1 MHRPGVRNRDFAS
14 GSGLSLFTRKTCT
27 LSSSDPLYRSTSIP
41 CAVRVLA
48 SRVPV
53 PVHIPCICL
62 CLFNLCLAAVLAFV
76 SYCWV
81 HDLRPSPTEEIWS
94 RSPILW
100 MLPTAS
106 TGSRVRITASSR
118 QRSKVYDIYQVT
130 DYRVQTMPL
139 SYCALLNVK
148 RGLRL
153 GTYSSLPVHGIVEMT
168 VVTVAGITPKRPSNV
183 MVSCQV
189 QT

>member
-14 GSGLSLFTRKTCT
+14 GSGLSLFTRKICT

-48 SRVPV
+48 SHVPI
-53 PVHIPCICL
+53 PVHTPCVCL
-62 CLFNLCLAAVLAFV
+62 CFFNLCLAAVLAFV

-100 MLPTAS
+100 MFTAS
-106 TGSRVRITASSR
+106 AVNLGHGIQLVASKEA
-118 QRSKVYDIYQVT
+118 RSTMYDIYQVA
-130 DYRVQTMPL
+130 DYLTKYGQSHYP
-139 SYCALLNVK
+139 
-148 RGLRL
+148 
-153 GTYSSLPVHGIVEMT
+153 IVPSPT
-168 VVTVAGITPKRPSNV
+168 SNTARDLARTVAYLSTEHSR
-183 MVSCQV
+183 
-189 QT
+189 